1 MCKVFKRCLKRKLLH
16 SLLYIEI
23 FLGRVYYTLI
33 YT

>member
-1 MCKVFKRCLKRKLLH
+1 MCKVFKRCLKRKLLY

-23 FLGRVYYTLI
+23 FLRRVYYTLI